1 MTTQSYRD
9 CVLEEVAQMLLRDAN
24 AAYVRG
30 YNKSK
35 DDLCKGEAAKIETG
49 KFTLANLK
57 AIECVRAEFGAH
69 TALAEAAK
77 AVRLMKTEA
86 A

>member
-9 CVLEEVAQMLLRDAN
+9 CVLEEVATMLLRDAN

-35 DDLCKGEAAKIETG
+35 DDLCKGEAAKIEAG

-57 AIECVRAEFGAH
+57 ALEAVRAEFGACGALE
-69 TALAEAAK
+69 TAVK
-77 AVRLMKTEA
+77 AVRLMKTDA
-86 A
+86 V